1 MPHSSLSIHHHLP
14 LLPSPNGPR
23 SRRTAGQSARAKQ
36 IYFTFCFLGEEHDLI
51 HQTRWG
57 HVKVCY
63 LACRYYPIIIT
74 PLYLWACIA
83 DIDPRTCANIVLPL
97 QIFLLP
103 LTLFPQFV
111 ILVRAY
117 GFTGRNLYVLLLLC
131 GCFVTLLFLQFW
143 GFANQSLVA
152 RKVFAVLGTCQGY
165 KTTSND
171 FSHTRHVGY
180 VMVASI
186 ATDALALIVVSIVG
200 YIDPN
205 AREVSLTVAMSF
217 FVTSALLPN
226 KNDAGSPWSFVL
238 AARYQR
244 LPCDANAKHRL
255 CIYLPWPGSLADVRR
270 RLSPNVPQYHRM
282 YPSPGL
288 GPSNSHASLFLLLRP
303 VVCTYPPLAAPQANS
318 LIHCLSIGFRD
329 DLYSI
334 LQLRRQVSPTE
345 TFQLRRQS
353 QLVRDAV
360 GVAHDPQPPDPGS
373 GPPHISIPLE
383 DYYLRPMPT
392 AHQLLPQH
400 NIYFH
405 SYHPRDP
412 PSFSIP
418 KP

>member
-1 MPHSSLSIHHHLP
+1 MDPDPAAQL
-14 LLPSPNGPR
+14 
-23 SRRTAGQSARAKQ
+23 ARALEQNKYTLPCMWTS
-36 IYFTFCFLGEEHDLI
+36 IYLHSPHPCICAIAVYVILLWEALINLGEEHDLI

-83 DIDPRTCANIVLPL
+83 DIDPRTCASIVLPL

-103 LTLFPQFV
+103 LVSYLRYPSHRETYCIHLAPDILRRNLVV

-186 ATDALALIVVSIVG
+186 ATDALALIVVSIHCFRIRTTQGPLGRLFLQQGISGFLVMLTLN
-200 YIDPN
+200 I
-205 AREVSLTVAMSF
+205 VSAFTF
-217 FVTSALLPN
+217 
-226 KNDAGSPWSFVL
+226 
-238 AARYQR
+238 
-244 LPCDANAKHRL
+244 
-255 CIYLPWPGSLADVRR
+255 
-270 RLSPNVPQYHRM
+270 
-282 YPSPGL
+282 L
-288 GPSNSHASLFLLLRP
+288 GPDHLLTFG
-303 VVCTYPPLAAPQANS
+303 VVYPLMFPNIIA
-318 LIHCLSIGFRD
+318 CRF
-329 DLYSI
+329 I

>member
-1 MPHSSLSIHHHLP
+1 MDPDPAIQLARALEQNKYT
-14 LLPSPNGPR
+14 LPSVYVILLWEALIN
-23 SRRTAGQSARAKQ
+23 
-36 IYFTFCFLGEEHDLI
+36 LGEEHDLI

-117 GFTGRNLYVLLLLC
+117 GFTGRNIYVLLLLC

-165 KTTSND
+165 KTTSSD

-186 ATDALALIVVSIVG
+186 ATDALALIVVSIHCFRIRTTQGPLGRLFLQQGISGFLVMLTLN
-200 YIDPN
+200 I
-205 AREVSLTVAMSF
+205 VSAFTF
-217 FVTSALLPN
+217 
-226 KNDAGSPWSFVL
+226 
-238 AARYQR
+238 
-244 LPCDANAKHRL
+244 
-255 CIYLPWPGSLADVRR
+255 
-270 RLSPNVPQYHRM
+270 
-282 YPSPGL
+282 L
-288 GPSNSHASLFLLLRP
+288 GPDHLLTFG
-303 VVCTYPPLAAPQANS
+303 VVYPLMFPNIIA
-318 LIHCLSIGFRD
+318 CRF
-329 DLYSI
+329 I

-360 GVAHDPQPPDPGS
+360 GVACDPQPPDPGS

-383 DYYLRPMPT
+383 DYYLRPIPT

-405 SYHPRDP
+405 SYHPCDP

>member
-14 LLPSPNGPR
+14 LPPPQMDPDPAAQLARALEQNKYTLPSVYVILLWEALIN
-23 SRRTAGQSARAKQ
+23 
-36 IYFTFCFLGEEHDLI
+36 LGEEHDLI

-83 DIDPRTCANIVLPL
+83 DIDPRTCASIVLPL

-186 ATDALALIVVSIVG
+186 ATDALALIVVSIHCFRIRTTQGPLGRLFLQQGISGFLVMLTLNIVSAFTFLG
-200 YIDPN
+200 PDHLLTFGVVYPLMFPN
-205 AREVSLTVAMSF
+205 IIVCTLHLVSVHPILMLACFSCSGLSF
-217 FVTSALLPN
+217 VRIRLLLLP
-226 KNDAGSPWSFVL
+226 
-238 AARYQR
+238 R
-244 LPCDANAKHRL
+244 
-255 CIYLPWPGSLADVRR
+255 
-270 RLSPNVPQYHRM
+270 
-282 YPSPGL
+282 
-288 GPSNSHASLFLLLRP
+288 
-303 VVCTYPPLAAPQANS
+303 
-318 LIHCLSIGFRD
+318 LIH
-329 DLYSI
+329 
-334 LQLRRQVSPTE
+334 
-345 TFQLRRQS
+345 
-353 QLVRDAV
+353 
-360 GVAHDPQPPDPGS
+360 
-373 GPPHISIPLE
+373 
-383 DYYLRPMPT
+383 
-392 AHQLLPQH
+392 
-400 NIYFH
+400 
-405 SYHPRDP
+405 
-412 PSFSIP
+412 
-418 KP
+418 